1 MVKESEKEWI
11 YVYVYLNHFAVHLK
25 LTQECKSTIFQC
37 ETKIKLKNKKGEKGQ
52 LKENGLDFVRG
63 ERRGLGHP
71 TGVLSWMMTLYIQ
84 EEVAGAAGWWGSL

>member
-37 ETKIKLKNKKGEKGQ
+37 ETKIKLKNKKAEKGQ